1 MNKVES
7 NRLYVFLF
15 ALSVGYISL
24 AGASP
29 VTIMTWQWADDGLFL
44 RLAQSISE
52 GDWLGKYDH
61 LTLVKGPVFPI
72 FIAAGSLTGIP
83 YNLFLPIFHFMAAL
97 LFAQVVYRVTSDRY
111 LFFIILLFLL
121 FCPGLFIATDRVVR
135 NTFYASLF
143 LIYLSSLVA
152 LLMTSKGILNRCL
165 HGVITG
171 IIGGAVWFTR
181 EESIWIIPPTA
192 VLIFIVFF
200 QKKFKTESKHPS
212 NRNGAVK
219 NITCTVAPLMIGFL
233 LVYGSLSLLNY
244 RSYGHFSTVEMKEKP
259 MQDAMVALQ
268 RVGAMFEV
276 PYVPV
281 PYEARHSISSVS
293 PSFKKINPLIKVYDN
308 KALCEALPTTCG
320 EIAGGW
326 FMWRLRDAV
335 AKAGFYSTPKEAATF
350 YTSLAEEI
358 NTACDQ
364 GELKCVRWLPP
375 LIPPITKVQMALI
388 PEKIWRG
395 IRMTLYFG
403 ARKNFNFEPSG
414 VKPKLI
420 DAVSLLNQPLMVDED
435 GKVIASEATIARLTL
450 WQWLR
455 QSLVAIY
462 KPVIFFGYICFVFTL
477 FFIRTSWQHAVFPIM
492 LASYTGAATMILILV
507 IVDISSFPAVYHS
520 RFPIIHLLS
529 TIASILSIYI
539 AAHIARLSA
548 SRYLP
553 SLRPPG
559 DKSLCNP
566 PINPERSFVENSFN
580 MKQRSFLCVRPD
592 TVTARSSR
600 S

>member
-121 FCPGLFIATDRVVR
+121 FCPGLFLATDRVVR

-219 NITCTVAPLMIGFL
+219 KYNLYGGSSDDWIFARIRFL
-233 LVYGSLSLLNY
+233 
-244 RSYGHFSTVEMKEKP
+244 
-259 MQDAMVALQ
+259 
-268 RVGAMFEV
+268 
-276 PYVPV
+276 VPV
-281 PYEARHSISSVS
+281 ELSQLWSLQHCR
-293 PSFKKINPLIKVYDN
+293 NEG
-308 KALCEALPTTCG
+308 KAN
-320 EIAGGW
+320 AGCNG
-326 FMWRLRDAV
+326 
-335 AKAGFYSTPKEAATF
+335 
-350 YTSLAEEI
+350 
-358 NTACDQ
+358 
-364 GELKCVRWLPP
+364 
-375 LIPPITKVQMALI
+375 
-388 PEKIWRG
+388 
-395 IRMTLYFG
+395 
-403 ARKNFNFEPSG
+403 
-414 VKPKLI
+414 
-420 DAVSLLNQPLMVDED
+420 
-435 GKVIASEATIARLTL
+435 
-450 WQWLR
+450 
-455 QSLVAIY
+455 
-462 KPVIFFGYICFVFTL
+462 
-477 FFIRTSWQHAVFPIM
+477 RT
-492 LASYTGAATMILILV
+492 
-507 IVDISSFPAVYHS
+507 
-520 RFPIIHLLS
+520 
-529 TIASILSIYI
+529 
-539 AAHIARLSA
+539 
-548 SRYLP
+548 
-553 SLRPPG
+553 
-559 DKSLCNP
+559 
-566 PINPERSFVENSFN
+566 
-580 MKQRSFLCVRPD
+580 
-592 TVTARSSR
+592 TARR
-600 S
+600 RYV